1 MNENAVNCLSARD
14 KIRSYLKH
22 PGSFVLMLL
31 VMLAALVTFAVLI
44 FLIIYILVNG
54 LPYMKPSLFSLHY
67 TSENASVIPALVN
80 TVVMTLLSLLI
91 AVPFEIFSA
100 VFLVEYAGRG
110 NKFIDVIRLTTETL
124 SGIPSIVY
132 GLFGMLFF
140 VNALHWGF
148 SNPGRSVYL
157 IHYDSS
163 INYENNGRS
172 FKIGSGLLPGRKF
185 RTGSRQ
191 AEDGI

>member
-14 KIRSYLKH
+14 KMRSYLKH

-91 AVPFEIFSA
+91 AVPFGIF
-100 VFLVEYAGRG
+100 
-110 NKFIDVIRLTTETL
+110 
-124 SGIPSIVY
+124 
-132 GLFGMLFF
+132 
-140 VNALHWGF
+140 
-148 SNPGRSVYL
+148 
-157 IHYDSS
+157 
-163 INYENNGRS
+163 
-172 FKIGSGLLPGRKF
+172 
-185 RTGSRQ
+185 
-191 AEDGI
+191 